1 MAISSDERTIVSG
14 AADSVVTFWEDCTEE
29 HESEKE
35 AKRTE
40 LALKYVGEKIFFVV
54 LFEAD
59 NLSYRDQDFMNY
71 LALHDYKKAIQLA
84 LSMSQPGRLLSLF
97 KDVISSSSKDDDQQ
111 PSIIGNPSV
120 DEVIR
125 TLGGSDLAKLLR
137 FVRDWNTNAKT
148 STVAQKV
155 LLTIVKLR
163 SADEII
169 QAFSDETDERI
180 FAEGGEASSQP
191 PTTGRTAL
199 KELVD
204 ALIPYSER
212 HLSRIEKLVQDSYV
226 VDYILG
232 EMDDGMFDDGFDD
245 TMKVDT
251 IGMV

>member
-14 AADSVVTFWEDCTEE
+14 AADSVVTFWEDCTEAYE
-29 HESEKE
+29 VEKE
-35 AKRTE
+35 EKRTE
-40 LALKYVGEKIFFVV
+40 LALKYVGKKNFFVV

-97 KDVISSSSKDDDQQ
+97 KDVISSPKDDQQ

-148 STVAQKV
+148 SNVAQKV

-169 QAFSDETDERI
+169 QAFSDETDEKV
-180 FAEGGEASSQP
+180 FAEGEVSSQP

-212 HLSRIEKLVQDSYV
+212 HLSRMEKLVQDSYV

-245 TMKVDT
+245 DAMEVDT
-251 IGMV
+251 TSKV

>member
-1 MAISSDERTIVSG
+1 
-14 AADSVVTFWEDCTEE
+14 
-29 HESEKE
+29 
-35 AKRTE
+35 
-40 LALKYVGEKIFFVV
+40 
-54 LFEAD
+54 
-59 NLSYRDQDFMNY
+59 MNY

-97 KDVISSSSKDDDQQ
+97 KDVISSPSKDDDQ

-148 STVAQKV
+148 SSVAQKV

-169 QAFSDETDERI
+169 QAFSDETDEKV
-180 FAEGGEASSQP
+180 FVEGDEGSSQQP

-212 HLSRIEKLVQDSYV
+212 HLSRMEKLVQDSYV

-245 TMKVDT
+245 DAMEVDT
-251 IGMV
+251 LGMM

>member
-1 MAISSDERTIVSG
+1 
-14 AADSVVTFWEDCTEE
+14 
-29 HESEKE
+29 
-35 AKRTE
+35 
-40 LALKYVGEKIFFVV
+40 
-54 LFEAD
+54 
-59 NLSYRDQDFMNY
+59 MNY

-97 KDVISSSSKDDDQQ
+97 KDVISSPPNDDDE

-169 QAFSDETDERI
+169 QAFSDETDEKV
-180 FAEGGEASSQP
+180 FAEGGEVSSQP

-212 HLSRIEKLVQDSYV
+212 HLSRMEKLVQDSYV

-245 TMKVDT
+245 DDAMEVDT
-251 IGMV
+251 IGLSEANGQ